1 MAGDRKLTE
10 VNSARSRARK
20 AGAGLTCIK
29 FSTLLGFALGLFL
42 GLAQRHGLLEC
53 LAYFVQA
60 FFIEVVDTSSALGA
74 EVDQVVI
81 LAHVLAQ
88 EADGD
93 PAIMKAVA
101 FADQ

>member
-1 MAGDRKLTE
+1 
-10 VNSARSRARK
+10 
-20 AGAGLTCIK
+20 
-29 FSTLLGFALGLFL
+29 
-42 GLAQRHGLLEC
+42 
-53 LAYFVQA
+53 
-60 FFIEVVDTSSALGA
+60 VDTSSALGA